1 MNELTVLNNNC
12 NCEECESGCCGG
24 GGCC

>member
-1 MNELTVLNNNC
+1 MNELTVLNC
-12 NCEECESGCCGG
+12 DCDECESGCCGG